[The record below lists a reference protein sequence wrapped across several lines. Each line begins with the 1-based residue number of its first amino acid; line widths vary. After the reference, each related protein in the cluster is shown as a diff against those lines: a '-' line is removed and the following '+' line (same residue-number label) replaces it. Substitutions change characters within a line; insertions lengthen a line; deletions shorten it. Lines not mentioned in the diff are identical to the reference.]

1 MSATRHYC
9 LRCYRELDLAAAAGK
24 TPGAGTSCAN
34 CGTAYDSGDERT
46 FVSFDGLSLWATY
59 LLAFLVLVFGSGF
72 ILISYVEAP
81 SFGLPAEL
89 ADLDKNRDG
98 KLSEQE
104 LPPGEDYSAFDF
116 NSDNMLDGEE
126 ADIYLQTKMF
136 ENKSVTRQQVGWT
149 LVLGLPICMGA
160 VLGYTSSP
168 RRFRTWQKVII
179 AILMFCGFMLLLGLL
194 SVYNIAPLGPGIGMG
209 MFCMVMLGLIFI
221 LPFMLGDWLGYV
233 LRRRDERKKRNWK
246 WVRVVVFLLLPF
258 GLDAAE
264 RLVPRGEDLA
274 SVETRAVFQTSQEE
288 AWNAIVF
295 FEQMEQEP
303 PFLLRLA
310 LPRPVGTTG
319 SKAGIGDTSRCEYEN
334 GYLVKK
340 ITEREEGR
348 VLGFRVIKQK
358 LHFEHDLELREGS
371 FRLEPGPGPG
381 TTLVTLATTYRR
393 LTYPAFIWQPAETL
407 VLHTLHEH
415 VLEGMRINAEKEI
428 TVEPGLEIPGP
439 VGRVELPGLRD
450 SSNK

>member
-1 MSATRHYC
+1 MSATTHYC
-9 LRCYRELDLAAAAGK
+9 LRCYRELDLSTAAEK
-24 TPGAGTSCAN
+24 TRGAETGCVN
-34 CGTAYDSGDERT
+34 CGVAYDPGDERT
-46 FVSFDGLSLWATY
+46 FVSFQGLSVWATY
-59 LLAFLVLVFGSGF
+59 LLAFLVLLFGSGF
-72 ILISYVEAP
+72 VLMSYAEAP
-81 SFGLPAEL
+81 SFGLPAEF
-89 ADLDKNRDG
+89 AELDKNRDG

-104 LPPGEDYSAFDF
+104 LPPGEDYSEFDF
-116 NSDNMLDGEE
+116 NSDNMLDETE
-126 ADIYLQTKMF
+126 AEIYLQSKTFKV
-136 ENKSVTRQQVGWT
+136 KSVTRQQIGWA

-168 RRFRTWQKVII
+168 GRFRAWQKVII
-179 AILMFCGFMLLLGLL
+179 AILMFCGFMLLLGLISL
-194 SVYNIAPLGPGIGMG
+194 SDIFWLGPGFGMG
-209 MFCMVMLGLIFI
+209 IFCMVMLGLVFI
-221 LPFMLGDWLGYV
+221 LPFMLGDWFGYV

-264 RLVPRGEDLA
+264 RLVPREEDLA
-274 SVETRAVFQTSQEE
+274 TVETQAVFQASPEE

-319 SKAGIGDTSRCEYEN
+319 AKTEVGDTSRCEYEN

-340 ITEREEGR
+340 ITEREEGK
-348 VLGFRVIKQK
+348 VLGFRVIEQK

-371 FRLEPGPGPG
+371 FRLEPGAEPG
-381 TTLVTLATTYRR
+381 TTRVTLSSSYRR

-407 VLHTLHEH
+407 VLHTLHGH
-415 VLEGMRINAEKEI
+415 VLEGMRLHAEKEI
-428 TVEPGLEIPGP
+428 TVEPGSKIPGP
-439 VGRVELPGLRD
+439 LGRVEWPSLRD
-450 SSNK
+450 SFK